1 MLSKVILIVLLVAIV
16 AWLIMIFNRMVLL
29 KNRYQNAFSQID
41 VQLKRR
47 HDLIPNLVET
57 AKGYLKHE
65 SETMEAVIEAR
76 NIAAKELAS
85 LKNGLNNPEM
95 IQAFSQ
101 AEQNLQSTLGRFN
114 MVVENY
120 PDLKASP
127 NMMQLSEEITSTENK
142 ISFARQ
148 HYNDSVTEYNT
159 YRQFFPNNLL
169 ANSFGHHKDA
179 ALLEFDDKPKIVVAP
194 EVKFTQ

>member
-1 MLSKVILIVLLVAIV
+1 MLYIFLGLLLAIV
-16 AWLIMIFNRMVLL
+16 VWLIAVFNRMTLL

-47 HDLIPNLVET
+47 YDLIPNLVET
-57 AKGYLKHE
+57 AKAYLKHE
-65 SETMEAVIEAR
+65 NETMKAVIEAR
-76 NIAAKELAS
+76 NSAAKELNV

-101 AEQNLQSTLGRFN
+101 AEQNLQAALGRFN

-159 YRQFFPNNLL
+159 YRQYFPNNLV
-169 ANSFGHHKDA
+169 ANTFGHHQDA
-179 ALLEFDDKPKIVVAP
+179 TLLEFDDKPKLLTAP
-194 EVKFTQ
+194 EIKFTE

>member
-76 NIAAKELAS
+76 NVAAKELAS

-101 AEQNLQSTLGRFN
+101 AEQNLQSALGRFN

-127 NMMQLSEEITSTENK
+127 NMMQLSEEITS
-142 ISFARQ
+142 
-148 HYNDSVTEYNT
+148 TEYNT

>member
-1 MLSKVILIVLLVAIV
+1 MLYILLGLVLGIIVWLIVV
-16 AWLIMIFNRMVLL
+16 FNRMTLL

-47 HDLIPNLVET
+47 YDLIPNLVET
-57 AKGYLKHE
+57 AKAYLKHE
-65 SETMEAVIEAR
+65 NETMKAVIEAR
-76 NIAAKELAS
+76 NSAAKELNV

-101 AEQNLQSTLGRFN
+101 AEQNLQAALGRFN

-159 YRQFFPNNLL
+159 YRQYFPNNLV
-169 ANSFGHHKDA
+169 ANKFGHHQDA
-179 ALLEFDDKPKIVVAP
+179 TLLEFDDKPKLLTAP
-194 EVKFTQ
+194 EIKFTE

>member
-47 HDLIPNLVET
+47 HDLIPNLVEA

-76 NIAAKELAS
+76 NVAAKELAS

-101 AEQNLQSTLGRFN
+101 AEQNLQSALGRFN

-142 ISFARQ
+142 IAFARQ

-179 ALLEFDDKPKIVVAP
+179 ALLEFDDKPQIVVTP
-194 EVKFTQ
+194 EVKFTE

>member
-1 MLSKVILIVLLVAIV
+1 MLGILIVVIVLVAV
-16 AWLIMIFNRMVLL
+16 AAWLITIYNRLILL
-29 KNRYQNAFSQID
+29 KNRFQNAFAQID

-65 SETMEAVIEAR
+65 RETMQEVIEAR
-76 NIAAKELAS
+76 NAAVKGLSELKGS
-85 LKNGLNNPEM
+85 LNNPDLV
-95 IQAFSQ
+95 QAFAT
-101 AEQNLQSTLGRFN
+101 AEQNLQAALGRFN

-127 NMMQLSEEITSTENK
+127 NMMQLNEEISSTENR
-142 ISFARQ
+142 IAFARQ

-159 YRQFFPNNLL
+159 YRQFFPNNIV
-169 ANSFGHHKDA
+169 AGSFGHHKDA
-179 ALLEFDDKPKIVVAP
+179 SLLEFDDKPQIIVAP
-194 EVKFTQ
+194 EVKFSE